1 MGISW
6 RGETKPHIG
15 SHKAKTN
22 GEYFSKR
29 ILTPVIEK
37 DVPRLCKGDGEK
49 RRLRPPILLPKTH
62 MIFSMKVNYG
72 TLWSRNVLATRL
84 TSILFTVA
92 LMLTSKFNERQA
104 GAEPFAAGTNGQTGV
119 EQTRTLNNSRS
130 IGRLPQR
137 SKSYVRNQGLSD
149 WASFVIFCKRWGK

>member
-6 RGETKPHIG
+6 RSETKAHIR

-22 GEYFSKR
+22 AGYFSKR

-49 RRLRPPILLPKTH
+49 RRLRPPIMLPKTH
-62 MIFSMKVNYG
+62 VIFSTKVNYG
-72 TLWSRNVLATRL
+72 TLRSRNVMATRL
-84 TSILFTVA
+84 TSIPWTVA

-104 GAEPFAAGTNGQTGV
+104 GAEPFVAGQTGV
-119 EQTRTLNNSRS
+119 EQMRTLNNSKS
-130 IGRLPQR
+130 IGRLPQM
-137 SKSYVRNQGLSD
+137 SKSYVKKQGLSN
-149 WASFVIFCKRWGK
+149 